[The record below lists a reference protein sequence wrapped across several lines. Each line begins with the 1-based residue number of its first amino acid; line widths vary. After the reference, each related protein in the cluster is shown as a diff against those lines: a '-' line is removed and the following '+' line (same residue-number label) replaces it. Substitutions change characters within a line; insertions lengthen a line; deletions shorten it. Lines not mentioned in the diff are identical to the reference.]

1 MADLQKTIE
10 IVFGGKDEL
19 SGKVLGI
26 EKSIDN
32 LDKSVSKI
40 TDPLAAAGESV
51 LKFSAA
57 LSALVV
63 GGMAYAIKTAGEFG
77 GQFAEI
83 TTLFDATGENVDK
96 FRNDILNYSTDSVK
110 SIEDINK
117 ATYAAIS
124 AGIDYKDSLEFL
136 SVAEKL
142 SVAGKADLEA
152 TTKVLVS
159 TLNAYGVGVDQ
170 AEKYSDLFFQ
180 TVKIGQTTMPEL
192 AASMAQVT
200 SIAAAGGVPIETL
213 TAAIATLTAKGMPTS
228 QAITSIRG
236 ALVALVKPTGEA
248 AEMARTLGIDFSA
261 SALASKGFDGV
272 LRDVMNATGGNV
284 DMIAKLFT
292 GVEGLGAAL
301 SLGADDAVQFTKA
314 IDSMKESAGATAA
327 GYEKMA
333 QEFEQV
339 NQKMANAFKVSLIS
353 IGDQILPAYGAIVG
367 ELAGMFKGIKSGV
380 DAGAFDDLF
389 AIFDSLGDQIGIKLQ
404 EVAAVLPDALKN
416 LDFTKLADALKSA
429 GKALSDGF
437 GEVTM
442 QKVAQAM
449 QSVIDS
455 FASLFSMSK
464 GIIETFGL
472 VAITVKEAVIAFN
485 KLDNT
490 TQELIGNLM
499 GFGMVYKT
507 MGMFGKSLGQIG
519 IIMMA
524 LGTDAEAAGR
534 IFSLFFL
541 SVENGGNVIKVVFN
555 ALAVAFW
562 GMVHGFNSFLDAVPG
577 LDFSKEVEQSGKSLD
592 EVQGKL
598 SSATDDLFNSTEK
611 WHRAWSGT
619 GESADGAK
627 KKVSA
632 FDEAI
637 KGLPEEAKT
646 EIKATGA
653 ENAEKRIK
661 EISATIA
668 GIPASKETKI
678 EVRADGSSIEK
689 AHGMIIERFPD
700 GTISITNVEVAA
712 DKNSM
717 DKAKKEIEK
726 EIPAEK
732 IMEITANVDIA
743 RIKEQS
749 AIIQTMTEWKAKVD
763 IAQIEAATE
772 KMKTMFASVDT
783 AIKSTGEV
791 MVGLAGAM
799 GGVGGSRQ
807 LDLVRLLENE
817 ARLRERALDMQSGL
831 IAADI
836 ENIKATTKLLKEGK
850 DIGIKVSAEGLAPH
864 LEAFMFEILK
874 FIQIRATAESANF
887 LVDGLT
893 KKK

>member
-170 AEKYSDLFFQ
+170 AEKYSDVFFQ

-314 IDSMKESAGATAA
+314 IDSMKDSAGATAA

-333 QEFEQV
+333 QEFKQV

-353 IGDQILPAYGAIVG
+353 IGYQILPAYGAIVG
-367 ELAGMFKGIKSGV
+367 ELAGMFKSVKIAVDEGV
-380 DAGAFDDLF
+380 FDELFQTFEAFGK
-389 AIFDSLGDQIGIKLQ
+389 AISDNLKD
-404 EVAAVLPDALKN
+404 VAAALPEAFRN
-416 LDFTKLADALKSA
+416 VDFGKLTQALKSA
-429 GKALSDGF
+429 GEALSNAF
-437 GEVTM
+437 GTASADQITRAIEDVVNT
-442 QKVAQAM
+442 
-449 QSVIDS
+449 
-455 FASLFSMSK
+455 FASLISINK
-464 GIIETFGL
+464 GIFEVFGL
-472 VAITVKEAVIAFN
+472 IALAAREAVTAFN
-485 KLDNT
+485 NLDGKT
-490 TQELIGNLM
+490 KELLGNLM
-499 GFGMVYKT
+499 GFSMAYKF
-507 MGMFGKSLGQIG
+507 FGPLSIVIL
-519 IIMMA
+519 A
-524 LGTDAEAAGR
+524 LGSDAETAGR

-541 SVENGGNVIKVVFN
+541 SVENGVNVLKVVFY
-555 ALAVAFW
+555 ALSSAFW
-562 GMVHGFNSFLDAVPG
+562 GMVHGINSFLDAVPG

-653 ENAEKRIK
+653 ENAEKTIK

-712 DKNSM
+712 DKDSM

-732 IMEITANVDIA
+732 LLEVRANVDIA

-749 AIIQTMTEWKAKVD
+749 AIIQSSLEWKAKVD
-763 IAQIEAATE
+763 IAQIESATE

-799 GGVGGSRQ
+799 GGVDSMRQ
-807 LDLVRLLENE
+807 LDLVRALEDESRRRDNALILQKELIE
-817 ARLRERALDMQSGL
+817 AEVD
-831 IAADI
+831 
-836 ENIKATTKLLKEGK
+836 NIKQRTKMMSEGR
-850 DIGIKVSAEGLAPH
+850 DIGIKISAEGLAPH
-864 LEAFMFEILK
+864 LEAFMFEILNA
-874 FIQIRATAESANF
+874 IQVRAAAEGAQV
-887 LVDGLT
+887 LVG
-893 KKK
+893 